1 MIAIVD
7 DWKQKLPNLLGYNP
21 KDVFNMDETG
31 LFFWQSK
38 NKTLFERGVQN
49 DKNICLSHSTSQEP
63 YMIWLSLLVHKSK
76 MMISP
81 SIFFFFSKFWFFG
94 LLRVR
99 GGARWEGGV
108 KGQKMVQNHKRF
120 CLLCSISQ
128 EPYILW
134 FYLWCIHMCKMTM
147 SPCVFLNFPGC

>member
-21 KDVFNMDETG
+21 KDKFNMDETG

-81 SIFFFFSKFWFFG
+81 SIFFIFSKFWFFG
-94 LLRVR
+94 LLWVR
-99 GGARWEGGV
+99 GGEG
-108 KGQKMVQNHKRF
+108 HKRTKNGPKSQKI
-120 CLLCSISQ
+120 LSVVLDISRTIH
-128 EPYILW
+128 PMIL
-134 FYLWCIHMCKMTM
+134 FMVHTH
-147 SPCVFLNFPGC
+147 V